1 MTILW
6 LVTTA
11 SLVVSLVMFRAQ
23 RRTGKRLE
31 ELTQQY
37 WELRYQQSELRA
49 RLAEMTGTSAN
60 PSVRPTTPA
69 RAAADAF
76 VPLSA
81 VRR

>member
-1 MTILW
+1 MIILW

-11 SLVVSLVMFRAQ
+11 SLVVSLVMFRAV
-23 RRTGKRLE
+23 RRAGKRLE

-49 RLAEMTGTSAN
+49 RLAEMTGSSAH
-60 PSVRPTTPA
+60 PSVRPTAPV